1 MKDRIEFERH
11 VREVLANLY
20 DYAALEMH
28 PLASYLRTSSQQPVS
43 RGEQLRR
50 LVLQIID
57 NLQPP
62 DKIPSPTSI
71 EWRPYFIL
79 KERYIEGY
87 SLEELQTHL
96 SLSERQLRR
105 EHGRALQAVASL
117 LWNQLF
123 PGDEVSENQE
133 APVTS
138 SEKQDDDFA
147 EYKITQESLDLTEV
161 VAGVADIFRRR
172 VQHTNIELHLNLPP
186 NLSPILTDRVILRQ
200 ILLSL
205 FSYIFQGQLGQVI
218 RVGAEVGQE
227 QVRLSI
233 QGERYAEG
241 MLAGEAEKEA
251 SLDFARYWGRRL
263 GLTLQENAAPDQ
275 AGVLTRLI
283 LSLPRADQEVVMVV
297 DDQETTMR
305 MFRRY
310 LSRTSFKIVEITDP
324 GQALLLARQLHP
336 VAITLDVMMPTMDGW
351 EILQALQADPET
363 QHIPVIVCSV
373 WNEPELASSL
383 GAATFLKKPIMQKD
397 LLDALARLKPPK

>member
-1 MKDRIEFERH
+1 MWGIMKDRIEFERH

-28 PLASYLRTSSQQPVS
+28 PLASYLHTSPQQPVS

-57 NLQPP
+57 KLQPP
-62 DKIPSPTSI
+62 DKIPSTTSI

-79 KERYIEGY
+79 KERYVEGY

-123 PGDEVSENQE
+123 PGDELPENQE
-133 APVTS
+133 TPVTR
-138 SEKQDDDFA
+138 DDDFG
-147 EYKITQESLDLTEV
+147 EYKITRESLDLTEI
-161 VAGVADIFRRR
+161 VAGVAGIFRRR

-186 NLSPILTDRVILRQ
+186 NLPPILTDRVILRQ

-205 FSYIFQGQLGQVI
+205 FSYIFQGQLGQMI

-233 QGERYAEG
+233 QAEG
-241 MLAGEAEKEA
+241 QPEGMSAGEAEKEA
-251 SLDFARYWGRRL
+251 SLEFARYWGRRL
-263 GLTLQENAAPDQ
+263 GLTLQENAAPNQ
-275 AGVLTRLI
+275 AGGLTRLI
-283 LSLPRADQEVVMVV
+283 LPLPRADQEVVMVV

-324 GQALLLARQLHP
+324 GQALSLARQLHP
-336 VAITLDVMMPTMDGW
+336 LAITLDVMMPTMDGW

-373 WNEPELASSL
+373 WDEPELASSL
-383 GAATFLKKPIMQKD
+383 GAASFLKKPIMQKD